1 MLSDRSD
8 RGTHYL
14 ISINQIE
21 DCLNL
26 CYKMIAISL
35 YQKKTHIWHIHDDCE
50 GLNDWQHHGGRGRVG
65 DEHGDEGRRDHE
77 AEHDHLGRSSQH
89 QDDPQSDPLVQ
100 AGVLDAH
107 RQHQTS
113 EHHKVGR
120 FHVVHRDFALKKL
133 NFIINSIIDYL
144 VIICLII

>member
-1 MLSDRSD
+1 M
-8 RGTHYL
+8 
-14 ISINQIE
+14 
-21 DCLNL
+21 
-26 CYKMIAISL
+26 
-35 YQKKTHIWHIHDDCE
+35 KTNVWHIHDDGE
-50 GLNDWQHHGGRGRVG
+50 GLDDGQHHGGRGRVG
-65 DEHGDEGRRDHE
+65 DEHGDECRRDHE
-77 AEHDHLGRSSQH
+77 PEHDHLGGSSQH

-120 FHVVHRDFALKKL
+120 FHVVHRNFALKTL
-133 NFIINSIIDYL
+133 NFFIINYL